1 MAGPVIV
8 QVWFVPQ
15 EERFL
20 DSLPPA
26 ERAEADRYRSP
37 AARRAFATGRAAL
50 RSILRAETGREPEL
64 SLRPDGKPEWRGGP
78 RFNLSHSGDFVAIA
92 LCDGAEV
99 GIDLERVVERR
110 DLHGLARRFFAP
122 EEAADV
128 EKLGLRAFY
137 EIWTRKEAYA
147 KALGAGVRLG
157 FSTFAAPASGW
168 TLLPLPAPRG
178 YVAALAV
185 HSGTPQVVHR
195 DFPPPP
201 R

>member
-1 MAGPVIV
+1 MIV

-20 DSLPPA
+20 DSLPPG

-50 RSILRAETGREPEL
+50 RAILRAETGREPDL
-64 SLRPDGKPEWRGGP
+64 SVRTDGKPEWRGGP

-99 GIDLERVVERR
+99 GIDLERAKARR
-110 DLHGLARRFFAP
+110 DLPALARRFFTA
-122 EEAADV
+122 EEAGDV
-128 EKLGLRAFY
+128 EKRGLRAFY

-147 KALGAGVRLG
+147 KGLGEGVRLG
-157 FSTFAAPASGW
+157 FSTFVTPAPRW
-168 TLLPLPAPRG
+168 TVLPLRAPRG

-185 HSGTPQVVHR
+185 HSGTPQVVYR
-195 DFPPPP
+195 DFPPPE